1 MGGGR
6 QGWLTS
12 AAAKMIKYILHS
24 CSNSARLNMV
34 SQCNIY
40 VVQYSMLE
48 MNRKEKNKVS
58 KVGKMGSR
66 AVRWQVL
73 FNVRWQVS
81 QAPAVGEWTS
91 PQTCSETYGVVRAWG
106 GSAKF
111 SRLGDSNLLVD
122 ARYWFALRRK
132 VARFDLE
139 YLSHVGKI
147 PLFLPLVRSAVQVNQ
162 HLGTGKWPHFCHHM
176 ALILLLT
183 HISTLPQTSCN
194 ILREQLKRRS
204 VVGPS
209 YIQYRPYIKAYLLS
223 ATIWQM

>member
-12 AAAKMIKYILHS
+12 AAAKMIKFIFHS

-66 AVRWQVL
+66 AVRWQV
-73 FNVRWQVS
+73 S

-91 PQTCSETYGVVRAWG
+91 PQRCCSETYGSSSEGLRGIWQVFKIGWFQPFGWCQVLICSKEKSGKVWPRIPVACWKDSTFLAFG
-106 GSAKF
+106 QKCSASQPAF
-111 SRLGDSNLLVD
+111 GD
-122 ARYWFALRRK
+122 RE
-132 VARFDLE
+132 VAT
-139 YLSHVGKI
+139 
-147 PLFLPLVRSAVQVNQ
+147 FLPSHGSHTFAHS
-162 HLGTGKWPHFCHHM
+162 HLNFATNV
-176 ALILLLT
+176 
-183 HISTLPQTSCN
+183 LPYFTRTTKCSRTF
-194 ILREQLKRRS
+194 LYS
-204 VVGPS
+204 
-209 YIQYRPYIKAYLLS
+209 
-223 ATIWQM
+223 IWS